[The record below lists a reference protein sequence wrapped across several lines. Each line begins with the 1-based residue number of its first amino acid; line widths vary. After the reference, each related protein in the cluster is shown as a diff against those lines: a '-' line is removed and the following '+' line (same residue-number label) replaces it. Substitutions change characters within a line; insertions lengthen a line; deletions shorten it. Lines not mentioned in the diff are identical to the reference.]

1 MLPVATPPIE
11 DGAVVIRDSTILD
24 FGKRRDILGTYSGE
38 ISDFDDSIILPGLVN
53 AHTHLE
59 LSSLKGEIRNEG
71 DFVDWIKKL
80 VLKRWRR
87 SPEKDEEAIEQAIS
101 EVISTG
107 TVAIGDV
114 TNTGSSVP
122 LIYKSRLT
130 GVIFHEL
137 IGFAEDKAYEVF
149 QKGTKLLSDFP
160 ESKRLK
166 YALSPHAPYSV
177 SPQLFRQIR
186 ERDQI
191 RTVHLCE
198 SEEEILFI
206 DTGQGRFKRL
216 LQFAGAWNSEWEIPG
231 TTPVQ
236 YLDKLN
242 FWDFQTLAVHVVYP
256 TDEDI
261 QILKKRKVS
270 VCLCPRSNRNLRVGV
285 APLGRFWDANINVC
299 IGTDSLASVEDLNLF
314 NEMKA
319 MHELYPDVV
328 PQRIVE
334 MATLNG
340 AAALGLDKNM
350 GSIRKGKAASMIA
363 IGLDG
368 RTVKD
373 PYEYLVESV
382 EQKMIEPLWS

>member
-191 RTVHLCE
+191 RDC
-198 SEEEILFI
+198 S
-206 DTGQGRFKRL
+206 
-216 LQFAGAWNSEWEIPG
+216 P
-231 TTPVQ
+231 
-236 YLDKLN
+236 
-242 FWDFQTLAVHVVYP
+242 
-256 TDEDI
+256 
-261 QILKKRKVS
+261 
-270 VCLCPRSNRNLRVGV
+270 LRVRG
-285 APLGRFWDANINVC
+285 G
-299 IGTDSLASVEDLNLF
+299 DSF
-314 NEMKA
+314 
-319 MHELYPDVV
+319 Y
-328 PQRIVE
+328 RY
-334 MATLNG
+334 G
-340 AAALGLDKNM
+340 AGQIQETPAVRRRM
-350 GSIRKGKAASMIA
+350 
-363 IGLDG
+363 
-368 RTVKD
+368 
-373 PYEYLVESV
+373 
-382 EQKMIEPLWS
+382 EQ